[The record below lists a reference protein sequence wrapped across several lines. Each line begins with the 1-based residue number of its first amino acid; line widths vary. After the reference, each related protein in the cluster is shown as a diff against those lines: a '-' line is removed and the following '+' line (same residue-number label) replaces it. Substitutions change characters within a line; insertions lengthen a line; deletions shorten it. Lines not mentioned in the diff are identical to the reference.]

1 MKCTDKKRL
10 KKKKKKET
18 EKPDNCK
25 KQTENAETGK
35 K

>member
-1 MKCTDKKRL
+1 MKCTEKRL
-10 KKKKKKET
+10 KKRKKET